1 MRGNY
6 VTLSLEN
13 HLFFCRIM
21 KEHSLFLMA
30 GFLGKNDEYIKKAD
44 WFKGQFE
51 ELLNDVIALSRGR
64 VREKILDSG
73 EIVTE
78 FTMDAEKR
86 TSCLTGIDIDCGIT
100 EKEKR
105 MANDCHKMGKDRG
118 NYNMVTPQERIRIGE
133 INRRALRLV
142 DGLIEFKEDILKNV
156 AEGCIFTAN
165 YPLLIEHILREAKL
179 YRSMISELERRGT
192 ITSQSMLDMEVF
204 WNQIMMEHAMFIR
217 GLLDPCE
224 TELIKTAHGYAKDY
238 RRLLEEAKSKDCMVN
253 DDLRERTKQKTKE
266 YRDFKAAG
274 TKGIT
279 KCEIASIILP
289 LLADHVLREANHY
302 LRLLG

>member
-30 GFLGKNDEYIKKAD
+30 GFPGKNDEYIEKAD
-44 WFKGQFE
+44 WFRGQFE
-51 ELLNDVIALSRGR
+51 ELLNDVIALSSGR
-64 VREKILDSG
+64 VREKVLDSG

-86 TSCLTGIDIDCGIT
+86 TSCLTGIDIDCRIT

-105 MANDCHKMGKDRG
+105 MVNDCHKMGKEWWNR
-118 NYNMVTPQERIRIGE
+118 NMITPQERMRIGE

-142 DGLIEFKEDILKNV
+142 DGLIEFKEDILRNV
-156 AEGCIFTAN
+156 ADGCLFTSN

-179 YRSMISELERRGT
+179 YRSMINELERKGT
-192 ITSQSMLDMEVF
+192 ITCQSMLNMEVF

-238 RRLLEEAKSKDCMVN
+238 RRLLEEAKTKDCMVN
-253 DDLRERTKQKTKE
+253 DDLRERTKEKTME

-279 KCEIASIILP
+279 NCEISSIILP

-302 LRLLG
+302 LRLLD

>member
-21 KEHSLFLMA
+21 KEHSLFLMT
-30 GFLGKNDEYIKKAD
+30 GFPGKNDEYIKKAD

-105 MANDCHKMGKDRG
+105 MVNDCHKMGKDRG

-156 AEGCIFTAN
+156 AEGCVFTTN

-192 ITSQSMLDMEVF
+192 ISSQSMLDMEVF

-253 DDLRERTKQKTKE
+253 DDLRERTKQKTME